1 MKMRK
6 TAILIGVGICLLALV
21 IYPCARN
28 AWDMYSLDAKG
39 RCLGTIYRAIT
50 EKAVE
55 AETLGHGFSMPRT
68 LSEILDEKTKTE
80 LKKSGVD
87 WRQIQYY
94 PLTDEAPDTNAVLS
108 LESGKYIITV
118 RKGGAIFRSRKI
130 HAEQSIP
137 PNPHSPS
144 AQGAGSR

>member
-1 MKMRK
+1 
-6 TAILIGVGICLLALV
+6 
-21 IYPCARN
+21 
-28 AWDMYSLDAKG
+28 MYSLDAKG

-118 RKGGAIFRSRKI
+118 RKGGAVFRSRRKL
-130 HAEQSIP
+130 AEQGGL
-137 PNPHSPS
+137 PN
-144 AQGAGSR
+144 ATTRR